1 MGRDKLTLHFEA
13 TVPSSVSPSDFS
25 IQEFCHLCY
34 LLSSE
39 ARAKIIFALAKEE
52 IAVGE
57 LSTLVS
63 LSPSAVSQHLKLL
76 RDASAVET
84 RRENQKIYYRLATGK
99 LEVLLS
105 RLGPI
110 AA

>member
-1 MGRDKLTLHFEA
+1 MGRDKLTLHSEA
-13 TVPSSVSPSDFS
+13 TVPSSGSPSDFS
-25 IQEFCHLCY
+25 IQEFWHLCY

-39 ARAKIIFALAKEE
+39 ARAKIIFALAKED
-52 IAVGE
+52 IAVCE